1 MSSPVNPEYADGTAP
16 ELVSRLRVIE
26 GQPLSTRAAAYAGI
40 HEELTKRLESVPAA
54 SSAATADE
62 PA

>member
-1 MSSPVNPEYADGTAP
+1 MNPEYSGDTEP

-26 GQPLSTRAAAYAGI
+26 EQPLSTRAAAYASV
-40 HEELTKRLESVPAA
+40 HEELAKRLESVPVAF
-54 SSAATADE
+54 SDE